1 VGGTAAG
8 LVAVTGPV
16 VQPRHRFRA
25 VRTWTL
31 AATLL
36 ASALLAPPAAL
47 ASRTLYLARDEPLC
61 DGPRTLCVDG
71 TLTYDVNDRLFW
83 LRGRVRATAVPGT
96 LRITVKGTNR
106 LGHVRYAPLE
116 VPLRGRASEIVDFRM
131 IPDHPD
137 VANWAIDRVVFVPD
151 ARTTDPGGMSP
162 EAPVP

>member
-1 VGGTAAG
+1 MVGAAAG
-8 LVAVTGPV
+8 LAAVPGPV
-16 VQPRHRFRA
+16 VPPRRGFHA
-25 VRTWTL
+25 VRAWAL

-36 ASALLAPPAAL
+36 ASAVLAPSAAL

-61 DGPRTLCVDG
+61 DGPRTLCIDG
-71 TLTYDVNDRLFW
+71 TLTYDVNDRLLW

-116 VPLRGRASEIVDFRM
+116 VRLRGRASEIVDFRM

-137 VANWAIDRVVFVPD
+137 VANWAIDRVDFVPD
-151 ARTTDPGGMSP
+151 GPKD
-162 EAPVP
+162 